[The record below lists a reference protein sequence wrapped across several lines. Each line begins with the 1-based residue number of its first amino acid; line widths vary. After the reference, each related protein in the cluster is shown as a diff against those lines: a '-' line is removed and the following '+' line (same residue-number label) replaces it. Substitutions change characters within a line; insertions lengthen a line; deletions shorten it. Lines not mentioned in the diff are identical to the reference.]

1 MYPDFKEVLEELSY
15 KVGIVDLTKESHK
28 KILVKLLRERNFHSA
43 QQLVDRASVV
53 FEYIK
58 EYTSKSKRVIT
69 EDEVVK
75 GKDSGNVYT
84 VKTFNPD
91 KHVKP
96 TPAEIE
102 KAKASNGGK
111 LPSADEPASKQQT
124 PPTSGQKLSGSD
136 FQSSAEKGT
145 QQKSTEVEVD
155 FDKMNSDQK
164 KKYIQSIIDKN
175 SKEFDEAENK
185 TQFVL
190 DKIYERNEGVNDKK
204 LLPPGNPGSS
214 LAESNGGKYIN
225 EFMSSNGVLSKEREQ
240 EILNEIESTP
250 LAQSMPPADRKRWA
264 KIALKTAKTEANV
277 LLKEKK
283 YRAKNPQPEGFPQ
296 GTIMDLQNKAIV
308 QKLLETKRDEA
319 KKAGNVKDT
328 AHYEKQLAFIEKLSE
343 TDTGIL
349 YITNDDTI
357 GFKHTSNK
365 SSYDDPHN
373 NTSPAEVINFMRKE
387 MGGDLNP
394 EVQKIF
400 DENLDKLGKA
410 SSGIQGDVQKFLDSR
425 ETQSDE
431 EKKTENEVLGKA
443 LTKFPVMGGG
453 EKDYLYGKDGVVN
466 KPWFKKYAKEKELTQ
481 PFEVNDVMNA
491 VFENAASDKPD
502 SSAQKVILKI
512 SELVEKATDSNIPQL
527 AKKFGLEADEMGNV
541 VKRNSS
547 FFAQTA
553 RARRDVMG
561 EVHTGI
567 VSAVQSA
574 DSDPNDYPTNPS
586 GDNGPHQQTYVNGF
600 MKRMHFD
607 SYIMG
612 ERDGVG
618 SQNIAGDNVEPQ
630 HYRECLAELS
640 GYDGNTTTEEG
651 RRGLVSH
658 LSKRV
663 RISPDNDSV
672 SFETN
677 DGKVV
682 KLGVDKYR
690 TKGDSKAVLGLLGND
705 LKKCLKGKAQ

>member
-1 MYPDFKEVLEELSY
+1 MYPDFKEALDELSV
-15 KVGIVDLTKESHK
+15 KVGIPDLTKESHK
-28 KILVKLLRERNFHSA
+28 EILVKLLRERNIPSS

-53 FEYIK
+53 FKYIK
-58 EYTSKSKRVIT
+58 EVTK
-69 EDEVVK
+69 
-75 GKDSGNVYT
+75 
-84 VKTFNPD
+84 PD
-91 KHVKP
+91 KALAARSK
-96 TPAEIE
+96 ESGKLIYFGSKE
-102 KAKASNGGK
+102 AKADAIKSGTHTD
-111 LPSADEPASKQQT
+111 PTEPKQQSK
-124 PPTSGQKLSGSD
+124 PNQAQKLSGSD
-136 FQSSAEKGT
+136 FQSSAEKGA
-145 QQKSTEVEVD
+145 QQKSTEPEVD

-185 TQFVL
+185 TEFVL

-204 LLPPGNPGSS
+204 LLPRGNPGSS
-214 LAESNGGKYIN
+214 LAENNGGKYIN

-264 KIALKTAKTEANV
+264 KIALKTARTEANV
-277 LLKEKK
+277 LLTDKQYK
-283 YRAKNPQPEGFPQ
+283 AKNPQPEGFPQ
-296 GTIMDLQNKAIV
+296 GTIMDLQNKTIV
-308 QKLLETKRDEA
+308 EKLLETKRDEA
-319 KKAGNVKDT
+319 KEAGNTKDT
-328 AHYEKQLAFIEKLSE
+328 AHYEKQLRYLDKLKE

-349 YITNDDTI
+349 YITNEDTI

-373 NTSPAEVINFMRKE
+373 NTSPAEVMNFMKKE
-387 MGGDLNP
+387 MGGELNP

-400 DENLDKLGKA
+400 DENLDKLEKA

-425 ETQSDE
+425 GTQSDE
-431 EKKTENEVLGKA
+431 EKKEENKVLAKV
-443 LTKFPVMGGG
+443 LTKFPIMGGG
-453 EKDYLYGKDGVVN
+453 EKDYLYGKDGVVS
-466 KPWFKKYAKEKELTQ
+466 KPWFKKYAKEKELTE
-481 PFEVNDVMNA
+481 PFEQNDVMNA
-491 VFENAASDKPD
+491 VFENAASDTPH
-502 SSAQKVILKI
+502 SSAQKIVLKI

-527 AKKFGLEADEMGNV
+527 AKKFGLDVDAMGNV
-541 VKRNSS
+541 VKRNGN

-567 VSAVQSA
+567 VGAVQTA
-574 DSDPNDYPTNPS
+574 DSNPDDYPTNPS

-600 MKRMHFD
+600 MKRMHFN

-640 GYDGNTTTEEG
+640 GYDGDTTTEDG
-651 RRGLVSH
+651 RKGLVSH

-677 DGKVV
+677 DGKVI

-690 TKGDSKAVLGLLGND
+690 TKGDSKAVLGSLGND
-705 LKKCLKGKAQ
+705 LKKCVKGKAQ